1 MNKKENIL
9 KIALELFSQQGFD
22 NTSTSLIAKK
32 AEVSEGLIFRH
43 FINKEGLLNEIL
55 MEGFVK
61 IKPYIDL
68 ILLEKN
74 PEKIIYLTLELP
86 YKIISE
92 QKDFWKLQ
100 INLRQQNEKFRKEFD
115 ENAFF
120 EPLNTK
126 IENAFKAL
134 KFTKPKIE
142 AEALFI
148 TLTGF
153 GLYLID
159 NDNRENAYR
168 LIKNF
173 QLKFSQ

>member
-9 KIALELFSQQGFD
+9 KIALELFSSQGFD

-55 MEGFVK
+55 MEGFIR
-61 IKPYIDL
+61 IKPYVDV
-68 ILLEKN
+68 ILSEKD
-74 PEKIIYLTLELP
+74 PEKTIFHALELP

-92 QKDFWKLQ
+92 QKEFWKLQ
-100 INLRQQNEKFRKEFD
+100 INLRLQNDKFRKDFD

-120 EPLNTK
+120 QPLNSK
-126 IENAFKAL
+126 IENAFKTL
-134 KFTKPKIE
+134 KFSKPKVE
-142 AEALFI
+142 AEAFFVV
-148 TLTGF
+148 LTGF

-159 NDNRENAYR
+159 NDDKDNAYKI
-168 LIKNF
+168 IKNL
-173 QLKFSQ
+173 QLKFSK